1 MSHSSLM
8 SRRWLTPLGFGL
20 IILAFVVLGYWP
32 YHAEAASLGRQI
44 AARKERIETNVQE
57 SQQLRDLTRQRRFQS
72 LSVKNYDRLVP
83 ATQDLGN
90 FLEQLSQELDNT
102 GMRDTQTRALAAT
115 KLGKCQQLPIEMHGV
130 GTFAQFHHFLER
142 LESLPRMSSVSKLNI
157 ESDAA
162 MTGTLTVDLT
172 LSIYS
177 TKP

>member
-1 MSHSSLM
+1 MNKSSLM
-8 SRRWLTPLGFGL
+8 SRRWLSPVGFGI
-20 IILAFVVLGYWP
+20 IILAFIVLGYLP
-32 YHAEAASLGRQI
+32 YHAEAARLEREI
-44 AARKERIETNVQE
+44 AVRKERLDTNVQQ
-57 SQQLRDLTRQRRFQS
+57 SQQLRDLTRQRGFVS
-72 LSVKNYDRLVP
+72 LAVKNYDRLVP
-83 ATQDLGN
+83 ATQDLGT

-102 GMRDTQTRALAAT
+102 GMRDTTKRALAPT

-130 GTFAQFHHFLER
+130 GTFGQFHRFLER